1 MKTYQTMGEFI
12 IQNQKDFLY
21 STGELT
27 RLLSSIRLASKM
39 VNREVNKAG
48 LVEDILGDVGSENI
62 QGEVQ
67 KN

>member
-39 VNREVNKAG
+39 VKS
-48 LVEDILGDVGSENI
+48 GS
-62 QGEVQ
+62 
-67 KN
+67 K